1 MIIQYIQ
8 YIKRE
13 DISYSEDVNL
23 EKLNINV
30 NAPDINEKTWQ
41 QKKNTVCSETSSKW
55 VSYFLIKSFALVKS
69 KINNVKLVIGGDST
83 LKHYLINLA
92 KRLNLEKDVIF
103 AGFVS

>member
-23 EKLNINV
+23 EKLKINV

-41 QKKNTVCSETSSKW
+41 
-55 VSYFLIKSFALVKS
+55 
-69 KINNVKLVIGGDST
+69 
-83 LKHYLINLA
+83 
-92 KRLNLEKDVIF
+92 
-103 AGFVS
+103 